1 MGRRV
6 SKSCVVLVSTFT
18 MGSLKV
24 PQIFFL
30 NSPPILLFPFLVE
43 RGQPVCGLPGL
54 QREYKVKAI
63 MVSTFFRTC
72 LMFIPPPP
80 PPNNYWGTRLEKG
93 KLGPRTLIS
102 YSLRPV
108 VFLPPSQGHSGQAL
122 SLSLCG
128 KDNPYLILILFCSWL
143 MIKLYDTINKAQP
156 QICYRNPLLN
166 NLLSSIFLLT

>member
-1 MGRRV
+1 M
-6 SKSCVVLVSTFT
+6 
-18 MGSLKV
+18 
-24 PQIFFL
+24 
-30 NSPPILLFPFLVE
+30 E

-72 LMFIPPPP
+72 LMFIPPPPP

-128 KDNPYLILILFCSWL
+128 KDQPLSYSDSVLFLAYDKTLWYDQQSLAPDMLSKSSSQQPAFKHIFIDMKIQFRTSSAKCWL
-143 MIKLYDTINKAQP
+143 HLPCGTLPVITK
-156 QICYRNPLLN
+156 ICPKEK
-166 NLLSSIFLLT
+166 

>member
-80 PPNNYWGTRLEKG
+80 PPPNNYWGTRLEKG

-128 KDNPYLILILFCSWL
+128 KDQPLSYSDSVLFL
-143 MIKLYDTINKAQP
+143 AYDKT
-156 QICYRNPLLN
+156 L
-166 NLLSSIFLLT
+166 